1 MREAWD
7 DNADR
12 DFVEEA
18 LALGMVNQWLSAKYH
33 TVRNVVQMFSNKDQ
47 MWYSQANHMTELR
60 EMYNKSD
67 VDFRK
72 FVRDRSYGV
81 RLINPQ

>member
-18 LALGMVNQWLSAKYH
+18 LALGMVNQWLSTQYH
-33 TVRNVVQMFSNKDQ
+33 SVRNTVQMFSNKEQ
-47 MWYSQANHMTELR
+47 QL
-60 EMYNKSD
+60 K
-67 VDFRK
+67 
-72 FVRDRSYGV
+72 
-81 RLINPQ
+81 